1 MRRFVQDTRGK
12 RDRAT
17 RPAHTLRAVLRLS
30 HLRRGSGPPLVLIH
44 GLGSRWQ
51 VWTPVLDAVSAE
63 RDVIALD
70 LPGFGESLAL
80 DGDAPSVP
88 ALAGAVAA
96 FVRDLGVERPHV
108 AGNSLGGAVAL
119 ELGRMGAARSVCALS
134 PAGFAQGWEVRYAFT
149 SIRMVQAL
157 ARVLAPVADVLAR
170 SARMRR
176 ATSRQLIEHPERVPP
191 RELASASRNLARSP
205 GFRATLRAVQD
216 WSEPDAG
223 PPPCATTIAWC
234 ERDRLLLYRPQ
245 SARARA
251 LLPAARHVTLVG
263 CGHVPT
269 WDDPQQVARV
279 LLEASRD

>member
-1 MRRFVQDTRGK
+1 
-12 RDRAT
+12 
-17 RPAHTLRAVLRLS
+17 VLRLS

-44 GLGSRWQ
+44 GIGSQWQ

-63 RDVIALD
+63 REVVALD
-70 LPGFGESLAL
+70 LPGFGESLPY

-88 ALAGAVAA
+88 ALARSVAD
-96 FVRDLGVERPHV
+96 FVGDLGLERPHV

-134 PAGFAQGWEVRYAFT
+134 PAGFAEGWEVPYAIT
-149 SIRMVQAL
+149 SLRIARAL
-157 ARVLAPVADVLAR
+157 ARTLAPVADLLAR
-170 SARMRR
+170 SRRVRR
-176 ATSRQLIEHPERVPP
+176 ATLRQMLEHPERVPA
-191 RELASASRNLARSP
+191 RETAGASRNLGRCP
-205 GFRATLRAVQD
+205 GFRATLRAVRD

-223 PPPCATTIAWC
+223 PPACPTTIAWG
-234 ERDRLLLYRPQ
+234 ERDRLLLHRPQ

-251 LLPAARHVTLVG
+251 ALPAARHVTLAG

-279 LLEASRD
+279 LLEASA